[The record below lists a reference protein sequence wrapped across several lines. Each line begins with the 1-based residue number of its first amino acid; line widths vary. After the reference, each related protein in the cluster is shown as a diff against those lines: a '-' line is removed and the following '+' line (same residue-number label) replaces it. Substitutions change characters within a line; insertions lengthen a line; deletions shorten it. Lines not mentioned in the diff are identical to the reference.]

1 MVDEFY
7 VILNNA
13 MKLEDGSNFVLNE
26 EDFYKDSI
34 MVRDFLKSIYDGY
47 PDINKEQVKNMME
60 NIINAGYQ
68 LDEETFS
75 KLASVIPNENDVVK
89 AFELAPDG
97 IIT

>member
-47 PDINKEQVKNMME
+47 PDINK
-60 NIINAGYQ
+60 
-68 LDEETFS
+68 
-75 KLASVIPNENDVVK
+75 
-89 AFELAPDG
+89 
-97 IIT
+97 